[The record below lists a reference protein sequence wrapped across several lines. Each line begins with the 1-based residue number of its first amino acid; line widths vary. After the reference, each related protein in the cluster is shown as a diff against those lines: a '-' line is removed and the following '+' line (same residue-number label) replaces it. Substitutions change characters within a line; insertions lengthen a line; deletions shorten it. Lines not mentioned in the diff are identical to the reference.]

1 MRFRGQ
7 GAEEQCN
14 GGVRAVS
21 DRTSEIRARGPGALS
36 FGRRGLRNTLAT
48 IALSGLVA
56 ACGAAPALTVFTLSA
71 PEERIEAARNLP
83 GLLLIAE
90 PSAIQILDSERIV
103 VRDTGGSLSYL
114 PGTQWADQLPA
125 LVQSRMVATFENTS
139 RIGAVSRPGDRVSPD
154 FQINTEIRRFEIDTA
169 RGEAVVELSLR
180 ATRESDGRIARAR
193 IFRTSAP
200 VRAVTGPDAVRALD
214 EALSQA
220 LIEIVGWAGS

>member
-1 MRFRGQ
+1 VSGKGSDQNHRH
-7 GAEEQCN
+7 
-14 GGVRAVS
+14 VRAS
-21 DRTSEIRARGPGALS
+21 T
-36 FGRRGLRNTLAT
+36 FGRSLRRLAAT
-48 IALSGLVA
+48 IALSGFVA

-71 PEERIEAARNLP
+71 PEEQISAARNLP

-90 PSAIQILDSERIV
+90 PSTIQILNSERIV
-103 VRDTGGSLSYL
+103 VRGGDGSLSYL
-114 PGTQWADQLPA
+114 PGAQWADQLPA

-154 FQINTEIRRFEIDTA
+154 FQINTEIRRFEIDTS
-169 RGEAVVELSLR
+169 RREAVVELALR

-193 IFRTSAP
+193 VFRATAP
-200 VRAVTGPDAVRALD
+200 VSTVTGPAAVRALD